1 MRSRQTH
8 EIMPLGNA
16 WIGGR
21 NWLLH
26 AKILFVLAQYANAL
40 REKLP
45 FAVVLTTASLI
56 NNVEGSD
63 GSTRGRCL
71 IKKDDQVDFAA
82 RWENSLKENSP
93 KENSLREN
101 SPKE

>member
-1 MRSRQTH
+1 
-8 EIMPLGNA
+8 MPLGNA

-26 AKILFVLAQYANAL
+26 AKILFVLAQYVNAL

-45 FAVVLTTASLI
+45 FAVVLTTAPLI

-63 GSTRGRCL
+63 GSKRGRCL
-71 IKKDDQVDFAA
+71 IKKIDQVDLAA
-82 RWENSLKENSP
+82 
-93 KENSLREN
+93 
-101 SPKE
+101 